1 MDECPI
7 CGRRLKGSICPY
19 CDEEVLEEEETEAT
33 GVVGEALVE
42 VFHCRTQT
50 EADFI
55 TSLLES
61 EGIPAFQAPG
71 ESLSG
76 DRRLGARARGISVQV
91 EEEDADRARD
101 LVQAA
106 KSELETEDK

>member
-7 CGRRLKGSICPY
+7 CGRRLKGSVCPY
-19 CDEEVLEEEETEAT
+19 CDEEVLEDEEAETT
-33 GVVGEALVE
+33 GVAGEALVE

-76 DRRLGARARGISVQV
+76 DRRAGSKARGISVQV
-91 EEEDADRARD
+91 EEEDADRAHD
-101 LVQAA
+101 LIQAA
-106 KSELETEDK
+106 KGELETEER

>member
-7 CGRRLKGSICPY
+7 CGRRLKGNMCPY
-19 CDEEVLEEEETEAT
+19 CDEEALEEEDSEAT
-33 GVVGEALVE
+33 EVVGESLVE
-42 VFHCRTQT
+42 VYLCRTPT

-61 EGIPAFQAPG
+61 EGIPTFRKPG
-71 ESLSG
+71 ESLGG
-76 DRRLGARARGISVQV
+76 DRRAPGTARGISVQV

-101 LVQAA
+101 LIEAS
-106 KSELETEDK
+106 KNELETDEK